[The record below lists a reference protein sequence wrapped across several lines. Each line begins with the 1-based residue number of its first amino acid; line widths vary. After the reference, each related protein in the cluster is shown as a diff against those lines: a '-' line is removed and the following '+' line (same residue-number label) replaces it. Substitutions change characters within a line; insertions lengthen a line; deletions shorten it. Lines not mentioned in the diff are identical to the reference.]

1 MRVIGLTGGIASG
14 KSTVAKFL
22 EELGAPIVDADQM
35 AREVVQ
41 PGHPAFDE
49 IVATF
54 GKDVLGEDGQ
64 IARKKLGAMIFADP
78 DKRRAL
84 NAITHPRIA
93 EATQGKLVELGQAGT
108 PVAIYEAALLVE
120 NKIHLGLDGLI
131 VVSVQEPAQ
140 VQRLMKR
147 DELDEAAAKER
158 VAAQS
163 PLADKLQVADF
174 VIDTNG
180 DVATTRQQTE
190 EVWRRIQAG
199 EPKRL

>member
-14 KSTVAKFL
+14 KSTVAKIL
-22 EELGAPIVDADQM
+22 EELGAHVVDADQV

-49 IVATF
+49 IVQVF
-54 GKDVLGEDGQ
+54 GQEVLADDGT

-93 EATQGKLVELGQAGT
+93 EATQGKLVALGQAGA
-108 PVAIYEAALLVE
+108 PVAIYEAALIVE
-120 NKIHLGLDGLI
+120 NKLHLGFDGLI
-131 VVSVQEPAQ
+131 VVSCDDAHQIA
-140 VQRLMKR
+140 RLMKR
-147 DELDEAAAKER
+147 DDLDEKSATER
-158 VAAQS
+158 IHSQA
-163 PLADKLQVADF
+163 PLAEKVQVADF

-180 DVATTRQQTE
+180 ELASTRKQTE
-190 EVWRRIQAG
+190 DVWRRIQAG